1 MAYCIQDAGLTEQNR
16 ASALPN
22 SVSYGLVKLFN
33 TLKIPDVFI
42 YQEVFYLKKIL
53 FFKQKQYFF
62 IYF

>member
-33 TLKIPDVFI
+33 TLNNCFEKAITSVIMMEMPFLEMEND
-42 YQEVFYLKKIL
+42 
-53 FFKQKQYFF
+53 
-62 IYF
+62 